1 MFGEI
6 TFFAALTAGIVSF
19 LSPCVLPLVPAYLG
33 YIAGTSAEGEAGQRP
48 VLPAALMFV
57 LGFTAVFV
65 SLGASASAIST
76 LLFDN
81 MTWIGRVAGVLI
93 IVFGLHYLGLFR
105 RFGVLGFLDRD
116 VRVHDAPRFGGGV
129 GAFLVGMAFAFGW
142 TPCIGPILATILTLA
157 ASGDSLA
164 YGASLL
170 ALYSLGLGI
179 PFILA
184 ALGLDRFLAFSR
196 KFRPYMRRIEQG
208 AGVVMIATGV
218 LMLTGRFSQMGY
230 YLLDAFPAL
239 GRLG

>member
-6 TFFAALTAGIVSF
+6 TFFAALTAGVVSF

-33 YIAGTSAEGEAGQRP
+33 YIAGTSVEGEAQHKQ

-81 MTWIGRVAGVLI
+81 LTWIGRVAGVLI

-105 RFGVLGFLDRD
+105 RLGVLGFLDRD
-116 VRVHDAPRFGGGV
+116 VRVHHAPRWGGGT

-157 ASGDSLA
+157 ASGESLA

-170 ALYSLGLGI
+170 AVYSLGLGI
-179 PFILA
+179 PFVLA
-184 ALGLDRFLAFSR
+184 ALGLNRFLAFSR

-208 AGVVMIATGV
+208 AGVMMIATGA

>member
-1 MFGEI
+1 MLGEI
-6 TFFAALTAGIVSF
+6 TFFAALTAGVVSF

-33 YIAGTSAEGEAGQRP
+33 YIAGSSVEDGPRRP
-48 VLPAALMFV
+48 VLAAALSFV

-65 SLGASASAIST
+65 ALGASASALST

-81 MTWIGRVAGVLI
+81 MTWIARVAGVLI
-93 IVFGLHYLGLFR
+93 IVFGLHYLGVFR
-105 RFGVLGFLDRD
+105 RLGVLGFLDRD
-116 VRVHDAPRFGGGV
+116 VRVHEAPRWGGGL

-157 ASGDSLA
+157 ASGDSLV

-170 ALYSLGLGI
+170 AAYSLGLGI

-196 KFRPYMRRIEQG
+196 RFRPYMRRIEQG
-208 AGVVMIATGV
+208 AGAVLIVTGI
-218 LMLTGRFSQMGY
+218 LMLTGRFSQLGY
-230 YLLDAFPAL
+230 YLLDAFPTL

>member
-1 MFGEI
+1 MLGEI
-6 TFFAALTAGIVSF
+6 TFFAALTAGVVSF

-33 YIAGTSAEGEAGQRP
+33 YIAGSSAEDGPQRP
-48 VLPAALMFV
+48 VLAAALSFV

-65 SLGASASAIST
+65 ALGASASALST

-81 MTWIGRVAGVLI
+81 MTWIARVAGLLI
-93 IVFGLHYLGLFR
+93 IVFGLHYLGVFR
-105 RFGVLGFLDRD
+105 RLGVLGFLDRD
-116 VRVHDAPRFGGGV
+116 VRVHEAPRWGGGL

-170 ALYSLGLGI
+170 AVYSLGLGI

-196 KFRPYMRRIEQG
+196 RFRPYMRRIEQG
-208 AGVVMIATGV
+208 AGAVLIVTGV
-218 LMLTGRFSQMGY
+218 LMLTGRFSQLGY